1 MLIRTSYIF
10 VFNLQIL
17 ETYGFF
23 VLITFWSVFSTLL
36 IANLLAMAGLSDL
49 MVIPIGLFDYIRLA
63 PW

>member
-23 VLITFWSVFSTLL
+23 VLITFWSVLSTLL

-49 MVIPIGLFDYIRLA
+49 MVILDGKLA
-63 PW
+63 YLII